1 MIDRGFVAF
10 LIGRVSIW
18 AASVMLSV
26 ALGWHIYIETREP
39 FFLAL
44 IGLMQI
50 LPTFAFFI
58 ITGFIIDRIQRKY
71 ILLICTLTEFVAF
84 AGIFLAM
91 QVDSISLPFIFY
103 MLLLHGSARAFQIPS
118 EHAILPNIVKPD
130 KLEKA
135 VAITSTVS
143 NFAKTI
149 GPLIA
154 GLFIALI
161 DKYIYVVLLFIVLIS
176 FLSYLF
182 IPLLKINTP
191 TENGIKPLLSGI
203 RFVAKKKVLLAVI
216 LLDLFIVLLSS
227 VEALLP
233 IYAADI
239 LKVGPDGLGLM
250 RGMPAIGA
258 VIAGIVLS
266 NIGPLR
272 YCGRLLF
279 GAFAL
284 CSISVLVFGFS
295 DIFWLSLI
303 ALFVYGAT
311 DMLSVNIRFTLAQT
325 ITPDE
330 VRGRV
335 SAVFATCTASSNQLG
350 EFRAGSIATA
360 IGPIGTTILGGT
372 LGLIICIIG
381 VFKSPK
387 LWRLDK
393 ISDLRYSSEQNK

>member
-1 MIDRGFVAF
+1 MIESRFLAF

-18 AASVMLSV
+18 MAGVMLSV
-26 ALGWHIYIETREP
+26 ALGWHVYLETKEP
-39 FFLAL
+39 LYLAL

-58 ITGFIIDRIQRKY
+58 ITGVIIDRVQRKY
-71 ILLICTLTEFVAF
+71 ILLICTLVEFIAF
-84 AGIFLAM
+84 TGIFFAM
-91 QVDSISLPFIFY
+91 QFDVIPISFIFC
-103 MLLLHGSARAFQIPS
+103 MLLIHGSARAFQIPS
-118 EHAILPNIVKPD
+118 EHAILPNIVSSEN
-130 KLEKA
+130 LAKA

-143 NFAKTI
+143 NLAKTI

-154 GLFIALI
+154 GLLIAFIDRQVYGI
-161 DKYIYVVLLFIVLIS
+161 CLFIVVVS
-176 FLSYLF
+176 FTAYLF
-182 IPLLKINTP
+182 LPKLTINAPVETGLKP
-191 TENGIKPLLSGI
+191 FLSGI
-203 RFVAKKKVLLAVI
+203 KFVAKNRILLGII

-239 LKVGPDGLGLM
+239 LDVGPNGLGLM

-258 VIAGIVLS
+258 VAAGIVLS
-266 NIGPLR
+266 NLGPLR
-272 YCGRLLF
+272 HCGKKLF
-279 GAFAL
+279 AAFAL

-295 DIFWLSLI
+295 EIFWLSLV

-325 ITPDE
+325 ITPDA

-350 EFRAGSIATA
+350 EFRAGTFATA
-360 IGPIGTTILGGT
+360 IGPIGATIMGGA
-372 LGLIICIIG
+372 LGLIICVGGI
-381 VFKSPK
+381 FKFPM
-387 LWRLDK
+387 LWKLDK
-393 ISDLRYSSEQNK
+393 ISDLKKE